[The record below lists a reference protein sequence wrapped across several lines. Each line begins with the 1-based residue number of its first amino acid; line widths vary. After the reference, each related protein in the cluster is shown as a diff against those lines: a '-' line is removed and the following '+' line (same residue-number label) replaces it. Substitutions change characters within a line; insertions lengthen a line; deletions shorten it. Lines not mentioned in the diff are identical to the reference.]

1 MSESARKGGLWMKG
15 YPSGKVEWMDASALR
30 FCLSAKT
37 HFKCCDLPGR
47 EAYARN
53 GDGENELEVFR
64 AWRLASDM
72 SLGVEDEES
81 I

>member
-1 MSESARKGGLWMKG
+1 MKG

-47 EAYARN
+47 EVYARN
-53 GDGENELEVFR
+53 GEGENELEVFR